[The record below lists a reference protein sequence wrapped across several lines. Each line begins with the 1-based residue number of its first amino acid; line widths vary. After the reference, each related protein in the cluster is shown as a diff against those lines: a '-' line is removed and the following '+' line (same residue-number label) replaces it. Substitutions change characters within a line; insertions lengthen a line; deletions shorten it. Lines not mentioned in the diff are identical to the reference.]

1 MGDQAKY
8 QANFTG
14 QFFGNQISVGEHNT
28 LEQHATFA
36 AAQRLDPAEL
46 ASLME
51 EFSALR
57 DLVATR
63 LSGDQQQ
70 AALTQVG
77 ELEAATLAA
86 EEPEPRRL
94 ARLYRWF
101 VDNAP
106 ALAESVATLLL
117 GPLVG
122 KLVGGGAGA
131 MAATLAP
138 EERQLDKGRP

>member
-1 MGDQAKY
+1 MADQPKY
-8 QANFTG
+8 QANFPG
-14 QFFGNQISVGEHNT
+14 QFVGTQIAVGEHNR
-28 LEQHATFA
+28 LEHHASFA
-36 AAQRLDPAEL
+36 ARERLDPVDL
-46 ASLME
+46 ASLMQ
-51 EFSALR
+51 EFSGLR

-63 LSGDQQQ
+63 VSPDQRE

-77 ELEAATLAA
+77 ELEAATLSADQ
-86 EEPEPRRL
+86 PEPRRL

-101 VDNAP
+101 VENAP

-131 MAATLAP
+131 MAATLGSGDDQ
-138 EERQLDKGRP
+138 EDNDGR

>member
-1 MGDQAKY
+1 MQ
-8 QANFTG
+8 
-14 QFFGNQISVGEHNT
+14 
-28 LEQHATFA
+28 
-36 AAQRLDPAEL
+36 
-46 ASLME
+46 

-57 DLVATR
+57 DLVASR
-63 LSGDQQQ
+63 VSPDQQQ

-77 ELEAATLAA
+77 ELEAATLST

-106 ALAESVATLLL
+106 GLAESVATLLL

-131 MAATLAP
+131 MAATLGP
-138 EERQLDKGRP
+138 EKA